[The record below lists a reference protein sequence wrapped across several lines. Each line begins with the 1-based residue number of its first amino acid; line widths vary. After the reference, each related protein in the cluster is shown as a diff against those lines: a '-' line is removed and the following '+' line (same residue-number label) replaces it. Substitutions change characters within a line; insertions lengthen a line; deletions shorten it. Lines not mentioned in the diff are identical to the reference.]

1 MIDFKFKAK
10 YPGSPRKDEN
20 LIRSRAM
27 EKTERK
33 KEEIFKAVSKKFG
46 FIPNLFRTLSISP
59 AVAEVYLRANEAME
73 GASIPPAEAHA
84 VNLAISAKNGCKYCL
99 AAHTAL
105 GRMHGLSSEDMKLIK
120 AGELPS
126 DPALATV
133 VRAVWLI
140 MEKKGWL
147 SEEDLAA
154 FEKDGVDR
162 ARTYEIIA
170 LLGIKTLAN
179 YVNHIAKTK
188 IDKEFTEGA

>member
-1 MIDFKFKAK
+1 M
-10 YPGSPRKDEN
+10 DE
-20 LIRSRAM
+20 R
-27 EKTERK
+27 EKK
-33 KEEIFKAVSKKFG
+33 KEEIFEAVQKKFG

-73 GASIPPAEAHA
+73 GAGIPPAETQA
-84 VNLAISAKNGCKYCL
+84 VNLAISARNGCSYCM

-120 AGELPS
+120 AEELPS
-126 DPALATV
+126 SPALAPV

-140 MEKKGWL
+140 MDKMGWL
-147 SEEDLAA
+147 SEEDLSAL
-154 FEKDGVDR
+154 EKDGVDR

-179 YVNHIAKTK
+179 YVNHVAKTK